1 MTSTIAERLLA
12 VRERIARAAV
22 HANRAPESV
31 TLVAV
36 SKTMPANDIREAYA
50 AGQRI
55 FGENYAQEI
64 AEKAA
69 QLRGLTELQFHF
81 IGRLQRNKVRDVA
94 PTGALIETVDSLRLA
109 DEIAKHR
116 TFGGK
121 PRPVLIQVN
130 IAKEPQK
137 SGCLPDELKTL
148 IAHVT
153 AIKSMSLQGLM
164 TIPPHQES
172 PEAARPH
179 FRALRLLAHELVG
192 PTALL
197 SMGMSADLEVAI
209 EEGATHVRVG
219 TAIFGARN

>member
-1 MTSTIAERLLA
+1 MTSIAERLLA
-12 VRERIARAAV
+12 VRERIARAAMN
-22 HANRAPESV
+22 ANRAPESV

-36 SKTMPANDIREAYA
+36 SKTMPAGDLREAYA

-64 AEKAA
+64 AEKAE
-69 QLRGLTELQFHF
+69 QLRGLTDLQFHF

-94 PTGALIETVDSLRLA
+94 PTGACIETVDSLRLA
-109 DEIAKHR
+109 DEIAKHL

-121 PRPVLIQVN
+121 PRPVFIQVN

-137 SGCLPDELKTL
+137 SGCLPEELKAL

-164 TIPPHQES
+164 TIPPHEDS

-179 FRALRLLAHELVG
+179 FRALAQLARELIG
-192 PTALL
+192 PDALL

-219 TAIFGARN
+219 TAIFGARS

>member
-1 MTSTIAERLLA
+1 M
-12 VRERIARAAV
+12 
-22 HANRAPESV
+22 
-31 TLVAV
+31 
-36 SKTMPANDIREAYA
+36 
-50 AGQRI
+50 
-55 FGENYAQEI
+55 
-64 AEKAA
+64 
-69 QLRGLTELQFHF
+69 
-81 IGRLQRNKVRDVA
+81 
-94 PTGALIETVDSLRLA
+94 
-109 DEIAKHR
+109 
-116 TFGGK
+116 
-121 PRPVLIQVN
+121 
-130 IAKEPQK
+130 
-137 SGCLPDELKTL
+137 PDELKTL

-164 TIPPHQES
+164 TIPPHEES

>member
-1 MTSTIAERLLA
+1 MTGSIATRLQAVQARIASAAERA
-12 VRERIARAAV
+12 QRPVQDI
-22 HANRAPESV
+22 

-36 SKTMPANDIREAYA
+36 SKTMPASDVREAYA
-50 AGQRI
+50 AGHRI

-64 AEKAA
+64 AEKAELLHDLA
-69 QLRGLTELQFHF
+69 DLQFHF

-109 DEIAKHR
+109 DEIAKHG

-121 PRPVLIQVN
+121 PRPVFIQVN
-130 IAKEPQK
+130 VAKEAQK
-137 SGCLPDELKTL
+137 SGCLPEELKAL
-148 IAHVT
+148 VAHVR
-153 AIKSMSLQGLM
+153 AIKSLSLRGLM
-164 TIPPHQES
+164 TIPPHDES
-172 PEAARPH
+172 PEASRPH
-179 FRALRLLAHELVG
+179 FRALRLLAHEHVG
-192 PTALL
+192 ADACL